1 MDKYYKLDE
10 DTITFFNNVF
20 SKKAFPVKIDFE
32 FIGNSKQKGLIKI
45 AKIADQYEFLLE
57 KQLIISVNEELFD
70 AFDDESKT
78 ILFEQEIDKLTID
91 VDKGK
96 IKMIK
101 PDLNTFSGLISKYGI
116 EAISRANSL
125 EITAVQQKEDMES
138 DFV

>member
-32 FIGNSKQKGLIKI
+32 FIGNSKQKSFIKI

-116 EAISRANSL
+116 EKISRANSV